1 MNDNMLETLSSTVAD
16 NRPVSGVS
24 VQVEGNGNIVGSNV
38 EKIENVYNTQIVV
51 KDSTGKR
58 QRIDIS
64 FDRGKYNLFVIDEKK
79 FEYDHFIVPID
90 AVFSEGTT
98 DELRDQFLPIT
109 EEKKEKLK
117 GYPAVFVPVNKEFGA
132 NANADD
138 VVVFGKIRDITVQE
152 NGVLIEFYETGYA
165 SKGDLYSISEQ
176 LGMGAP
182 REKPEIK
189 TVHWAIKEADL
200 MVVLESVGKRFC

>member
-1 MNDNMLETLSSTVAD
+1 MNDNMLETLASTVAD

-38 EKIENVYNTQIVV
+38 EKIENVYNTQMVV

-90 AVFSEGTT
+90 AVFAEGTT
-98 DELRDQFLPIT
+98 DELIDQFLPIT
-109 EEKKEKLK
+109 EERKEKLK
-117 GYPAVFVPVNKEFGA
+117 CYPAVFVPVNKEFGA

-138 VVVFGKIRDITVQE
+138 VVVFGKIKDITVQE
-152 NGVLIEFYETGYA
+152 NGVFVEFFETGDID
-165 SKGDLYSISEQ
+165 KGELYEQSEL
-176 LGMGAP
+176 LGLGKP
-182 REKPEIK
+182 RAIPEFK
-189 TVHWAIKEADL
+189 NVHWAIKSIDIIG
-200 MVVLESVGKRFC
+200 VLEAAGKRFC